1 MYKISA
7 SRPGESGS
15 AYVYNTLTSSF
26 RNTGISP
33 KKKKIVCIN
42 EEESDNE
49 SLRLCFFRKKT
60 SLSNYFNICFGQLT
74 ACLTESTP
82 SINSFR
88 DHFFL
93 LSSSKQSLL
102 QVIRI

>member
-7 SRPGESGS
+7 SRSEESS
-15 AYVYNTLTSSF
+15 SCYLSNNITSSF

-49 SLRLCFFRKKT
+49 TLRLCFFRKRT
-60 SLSNYFNICFGQLT
+60 SLSNYFNIYFSQLT
-74 ACLTESTP
+74 KWLTESTL
-82 SINSFR
+82 STKAFR